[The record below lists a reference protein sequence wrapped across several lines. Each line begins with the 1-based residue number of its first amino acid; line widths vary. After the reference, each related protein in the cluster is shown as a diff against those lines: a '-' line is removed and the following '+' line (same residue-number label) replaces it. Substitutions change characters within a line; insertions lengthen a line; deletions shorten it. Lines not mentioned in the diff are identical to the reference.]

1 MRGRR
6 SSGLTIS
13 LMSPEV
19 AAPQTPPTPIQRP
32 ARSTKSA
39 ERRNTPARRSSM
51 SLLKKKAKQLAM
63 GGKKGGQSSRRSAAT
78 GREATGLMR
87 LGRRRSALKVLPSGP
102 IVDQRLQTM
111 EQAVSVSRGVAAEG
125 FAEGFADGAEAS
137 LLDEFELFAV
147 SSFDA
152 RQYARDKFETQSLEM
167 IGNLTSNLTAQKEDV
182 VEKLRLEAGRQATE
196 FVKAATDSKSFK
208 SLVSTLRESLH
219 ASQALEKSF
228 QGIEAT

>member
-1 MRGRR
+1 
-6 SSGLTIS
+6 
-13 LMSPEV
+13 MSPEV
-19 AAPQTPPTPIQRP
+19 VAPQTPPTPIQRP

-87 LGRRRSALKVLPSGP
+87 LGRRRSALKVPPSGP